1 MNEKMKSL
9 MKLSRKSPPPIH
21 HRLLRL
27 YLLLLFLPINIA
39 ISSPSDFVIVGAGSS
54 GSIVAAR
61 LIEKG
66 FTVTLLEAGEG
77 TQNSLGGCSSALN
90 DLATHCPWVPRTNLS
105 IFDVPLGWLEI
116 VTKPFFIDRFEWKL
130 QQTTTNTS
138 LPRVAR
144 AIGGCGIHNAM
155 IYMRGTPEDFQEET
169 VWAHYGWNWSTVFP
183 FYKKSENNTNWIDSK
198 WHNNKGPVQISSIPA
213 SDKSGASFLFQQAA
227 MDAGA
232 AFNKDFNGQERLG
245 VGPYQFLIRSGI
257 RDSTASAYLGPLLAA
272 QHPLLN
278 LQSESVV
285 SRVLFTKKKR
295 ATGVEYID
303 ASGRNRTANATHA
316 VILSAGAIGT
326 PPLLQ
331 RSGIGNQTLLNS
343 MGVHNVLVDNPFVG
357 QGLIDGVF
365 IKAQFAL
372 PETLSNHD
380 AWNRCSPLDST
391 IKTKFCQAAAVSY
404 SQHRTG
410 AYSMPG
416 LSTGLFL
423 QSPYA
428 RRNRSADVQVTFHPW
443 DYFQRNWSHHSYP
456 FPAPT
461 SKQRI
466 VTLEIT
472 NNHANSQGSVKMG
485 SIDPEVPNVIDSPY
499 LKNRSDSNAL
509 VWGLRQVR
517 RIMARLNATE
527 VLPGANVT
535 TDQEI
540 VDYAMCGVPWFRSKS
555 KASCDTSNLVVTHL
569 GGTSRIGKVVDGTLQ
584 VFGVEGLRVA
594 DASIMPT
601 LPSGNTHA
609 TTMMIGERTAEMLWE
624 EYGGRE

>member
-1 MNEKMKSL
+1 MNF
-9 MKLSRKSPPPIH
+9 PPIH
-21 HRLLRL
+21 YHHLF
-27 YLLLLFLPINIA
+27 YLLILLTA
-39 ISSPSDFVIVGAGSS
+39 TTTSSSSDFVVVGAGSS

-66 FTVTLLEAGEG
+66 FTVTLLEAGEQ

-130 QQTTTNTS
+130 QQTTINTS

-155 IYMRGTPEDFQEET
+155 IYMRGTQQDFQEET
-169 VWAHYGWNWSTVFP
+169 VWAQYGWNWSTVFP
-183 FYKKSENNTNWIDSK
+183 FYKKSENNTNWINNK
-198 WHNNKGPVQISSIPA
+198 WHNNKGPVQISSIPTSDRA
-213 SDKSGASFLFQQAA
+213 SASLLFQQAA
-227 MDAGA
+227 LDAGVV
-232 AFNKDFNGQERLG
+232 FNQDFNGQKRLG
-245 VGPYQFLIRSGI
+245 VGSYQFLIRNGV
-257 RDSTASAYLGPLLAA
+257 RDSTASAFLGPLRAA

-278 LQSESVV
+278 LQSDSVV

-295 ATGVEYID
+295 ATGVEYMD
-303 ASGRNRTANATHA
+303 ASGHIRTANATHA

-357 QGLIDGVF
+357 TGLIDGVF

-372 PETLSNHD
+372 PETLSD
-380 AWNRCSPLDST
+380 RDVWNRCSPLDST

-404 SQHRTG
+404 SQHRKG

-423 QSPYA
+423 QSPYV
-428 RRNRSADVQVTFHPW
+428 RHNRSADVQVTFHPW
-443 DYFQRNWSHHSYP
+443 DLFQRNWSHSYP

-466 VTLEIT
+466 VTFEIS
-472 NNHANSQGSVKMG
+472 NNHAKSQGSVQMG
-485 SIDPEVPNVIDSPY
+485 SMNPEVPNIIDSPY

-527 VLPGANVT
+527 VLPGASFT

-540 VDYAMCGVPWFRSKS
+540 VDYTMCGVPWFRPKGI
-555 KASCDTSNLVVTHL
+555 ASCDTSNLVVTHL
-569 GGTSRIGKVVDGTLQ
+569 GGTSRIGKVVDGDLR
-584 VFGVEGLRVA
+584 VFGVSGLRVA

-609 TTMMIGERTAEMLWE
+609 TTMMIGERMSEMLWE
-624 EYGGRE
+624 EYGGR